1 MRVKLR
7 ASAYSR
13 LLRLV
18 RRVVKG
24 DSKEARVRVKGVQIR
39 KASRVAIKLSV
50 RIDRE
55 LEGKSWYRNA
65 ILVEK
70 SSDGRKSK

>member
-18 RRVVKG
+18 RRVAKG

-50 RIDRE
+50 
-55 LEGKSWYRNA
+55 
-65 ILVEK
+65 
-70 SSDGRKSK
+70 